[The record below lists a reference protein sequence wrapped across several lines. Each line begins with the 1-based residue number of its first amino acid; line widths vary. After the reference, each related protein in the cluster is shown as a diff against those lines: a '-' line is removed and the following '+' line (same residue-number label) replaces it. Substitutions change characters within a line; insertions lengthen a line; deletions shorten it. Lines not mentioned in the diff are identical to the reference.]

1 MELPDKSEA
10 LFETLNVIE
19 FDSTRKRMTVMVKNP
34 DGSIRV
40 MCKGADSIIE
50 KRLLD
55 RSWMNKTNEYLESYA
70 EKGLRTLLLAE
81 KTITE
86 EEYTNW
92 QERYEDASL
101 ATEDREAKMAKVAD
115 EIEYGFELVGA
126 TAIEV
131 TI

>member
-101 ATEDREAKMAKVAD
+101 ATEDREAKMEKVTD
-115 EIEYGFELVGA
+115 EIEYEWF
-126 TAIEV
+126 IKNRN
-131 TI
+131 